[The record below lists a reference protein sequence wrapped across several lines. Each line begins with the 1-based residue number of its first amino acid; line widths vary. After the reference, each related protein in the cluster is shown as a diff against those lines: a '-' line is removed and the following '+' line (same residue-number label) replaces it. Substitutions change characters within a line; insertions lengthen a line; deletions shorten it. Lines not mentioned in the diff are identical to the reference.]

1 MAKKA
6 PTHPLDA
13 LAAGDPKKVIALMLW
28 KARHQQPSLY
38 AQINEDD
45 LETFGACVRYL
56 KTEPEISITRPQGVP
71 AQAAIP
77 AQGNRRAVPARAA
90 IPPRPYVIVA
100 LVDKK
105 TGDAVRPVENNQDDF
120 DRAAETQQVLK
131 ARQDAP
137 LLAQRILH
145 QAATGEYSL
154 SDLQD
159 AAQALNT
166 LARAVAPA

>member
-90 IPPRPYVIVA
+90 IP
-100 LVDKK
+100 VDKK